1 MYNEIWK
8 PIRDLPTYAV
18 SNYGRVKN
26 IRTGRI
32 MHLSETYNGYLQV
45 CLRKDGRYYDRRVHR
60 LVAYAFLSDGY
71 DDFELDILD
80 VNHID
85 GDKKNNHVD
94 NLEWCTRSEN
104 AIHAFKLGLRHAPRM
119 MKIRVVETGEIYNSI
134 RECERATGCNQSEI
148 GHYLNGRR
156 SHVKGLHFERI
167 YD

>member
-8 PIRDLPTYAV
+8 PIRDLSTYAV
-18 SNYGRVKN
+18 SNYGRVRN

-32 MHLSETYNGYLQV
+32 MHLSETNGGYLQV
-45 CLRKDGRYYDRRVHR
+45 CLRKDGRYYDKRVHR
-60 LVAYAFLSDGY
+60 LVACAFLSDGY
-71 DDFELDILD
+71 DDFELDALD

-104 AIHAFKLGLRHAPRM
+104 VIHAFKLGLRHAPHM
-119 MKIRVVETGEIYNSI
+119 MKVRVIETGEIYNSI

>member
-8 PIRDLPTYAV
+8 PIRDFSTYAI

-32 MHLSETYNGYLQV
+32 MHLSETTGGYLQIS
-45 CLRKDGRYYDRRVHR
+45 LRKDGRYYDKRVHR
-60 LVAYAFLSDGY
+60 LVAYAFLSNEY
-71 DDFELDILD
+71 DNYELASLE

-104 AIHAFKLGLRHAPRM
+104 TIRAFELGLRHAPRM
-119 MKIRVVETGEIYNSI
+119 MKVRVVETGEIYNSI

-156 SHVKGLHFERI
+156 SHVKGLHFERV

>member
-8 PIRDLPTYAV
+8 PIKDFSTYAI

-32 MHLSETYNGYLQV
+32 MHLCETTGGYLQV
-45 CLRKDGRYYDRRVHR
+45 CLRKDGRYYDKRVHR
-60 LVAYAFLSDGY
+60 LVAYAFLPNYY
-71 DDFELDILD
+71 DDFEMDELE

-85 GDKKNNHVD
+85 GDKKNNYAD

-104 AIHAFKLGLRHAPRM
+104 TIHAFKLGLRHAPRM
-119 MKIRVVETGEIYNSI
+119 MKVRVVETGEVYNSI

-156 SHVKGLHFERI
+156 SHVKGLHFERV